1 MAYKNIL
8 TYNAKVAQ
16 VEQTYFSPTAVLPI
30 TGLPISSI
38 YIFLSRID
46 PWGNDLN
53 PDTPQQ
59 TQQYIKSVFKNMF
72 VAKAITP
79 NNITPVARRINGV
92 TLNEFY
98 RANYLTL
105 NVLPAN
111 EIITPLRNRIVSID
125 ENDPNSVQLQMVTD

>member
-1 MAYKNIL
+1 M
-8 TYNAKVAQ
+8 TGV
-16 VEQTYFSPTAVLPI
+16 QTCALPI
-30 TGLPISSI
+30 
-38 YIFLSRID
+38 
-46 PWGNDLN
+46 LN
-53 PDTPQQ
+53 ST
-59 TQQYIKSVFKNMF
+59 
-72 VAKAITP
+72 
-79 NNITPVARRINGV
+79 RINGV